1 MADLLSYS
9 PISLMPLIL
18 TALILLGYFVLN
30 WFLKRIITS
39 LGHLKNVPPA
49 RHAQVYKYFRVVL
62 IILTAVML
70 LLAWGIDYRGLVV
83 VASSILAMLAVALV
97 AQWSILSNITAGVL
111 IFFSFPVRIGDKMEI
126 IDGASS
132 VTGEIVEI
140 NLFQIILLDDDGKM
154 ISYPNNQLLQK
165 AVRKL
170 AKNEP
175 PPVLS
180 PAKRTRMKDRL
191 KAE

>member
-1 MADLLSYS
+1 
-9 PISLMPLIL
+9 MPLIL

-30 WFLKRIITS
+30 WSLKRVITS
-39 LGHLKNVPPA
+39 LGHLKNVPQA

-111 IFFSFPVRIGDKMEI
+111 IFFTFPVRIGDKMEI

-132 VTGEIVEI
+132 VVGEIVEI
-140 NLFQIILLDDDGKM
+140 NLFQIILRDEDDKM
-154 ISYPNNQLLQK
+154 VSYPNNQLLQK

-170 AKNEP
+170 SNSESP
-175 PPVLS
+175 PKATSSQPV
-180 PAKRTRMKDRL
+180 RMKDRL
-191 KAE
+191 KSE